1 MYVWNI
7 AMSNENEKI
16 LGYKIRH
23 SKTKLYLSSVSKKK
37 WTKVGKTWPRRGD
50 AIRAINQGMNYF
62 SRYRSFKEKDRE
74 DIIDDLANW
83 EVVEL
88 TESSTYPVLFLID
101 KIKVGV

>member
-1 MYVWNI
+1 MKKKKV
-7 AMSNENEKI
+7 

-23 SKTKLYLSSVSKKK
+23 SETNLYLSSVSKEK

-50 AIRAINQGMNYF
+50 VIRAINQGMNYF
-62 SRYRSFKEKDRE
+62 SRYKRFKSKVRE

-83 EVVEL
+83 EMVEL
-88 TESSTYPVLFLID
+88 TESSAYPVLFLID